1 MAWQVSFTNGFKT
14 PRRFI
19 MSLTYLD
26 TTIMLPQAIKAA
38 PFYDSKQPF
47 EICSLKDAWNN
58 RKRECQPKRQERYH
72 IIWVKKGRG
81 DLLIDTNRH
90 TISDNVIYC
99 IKPKQVRNLLAEP
112 GIQGCMI
119 SFTSDFLGPTPHN
132 FNPLFRCGLF
142 GNTSDAAVINVT
154 FEIEHELN
162 HIVNNLQKEFQ
173 NCSSLKMEI
182 LREYL
187 KIFLI
192 YLTRQVR
199 QPDSAA
205 PQLSRT
211 ELVNKFFF
219 LLQNNFASKKLVTE
233 YAEMLAV
240 TANYLNNVVKRV
252 SGFPAS
258 HHIQQQILQEAKR
271 QAIYTDKTMKEIA
284 YHLGFEANTHFSKFF
299 KKNEGSNF
307 SDYRKQ
313 MCNVM
318 YS

>member
-1 MAWQVSFTNGFKT
+1 MINGSKI
-14 PRRFI
+14 PGLVI
-19 MSLTYLD
+19 MSLTYPD
-26 TTIMLPQAIKAA
+26 TTITLPQAIKAA

-47 EICSLKDAWNN
+47 EIYSLRDVLSN
-58 RKRECQPKRQERYH
+58 RRRESQPKRQERYH
-72 IIWVKKGRG
+72 IIWVKKGSG
-81 DLLIDTNRH
+81 HHFIDANKH
-90 TISDNVIYC
+90 TISDNMIYC
-99 IKPKQVRNLLAEP
+99 IKPKQVHNLVAKP
-112 GIQGCMI
+112 GIQGCII
-119 SFTSDFLGPTPHN
+119 SFTSDFLGPTPNN

-142 GNTSDAAVINVT
+142 GNASDAAVIKVT
-154 FEIEHELN
+154 CDIENELN
-162 HIVNNLQKEFQ
+162 HIVDNLQKEFN

-199 QPDSAA
+199 QPDNST

-271 QAIYTDKTMKEIA
+271 QAVYTDKTMKEIA

-313 MCNVM
+313 MCHVM